1 MTPDALRALLGP
13 DAALCRRAITG
24 ERGVA
29 LPPLVDHHV
38 HLHLID
44 EHRLAPGGIAGV
56 VDLGGDPV
64 ALARRGGRSIPRVA
78 YAGAFLTAV
87 GGYPVGRPWAPPA
100 IVREISDASPHP
112 GVAGGAATAVDE
124 QASFGASVIK
134 VALDAAAGPV
144 LERAAVV
151 AVVTAAHERGLPVV
165 AHAEGDGMPR
175 LALETGVDVLAHTP
189 FTERVGRRLT
199 ARAVAAGQAWIS
211 TLAIHPADSDAADS
225 ARVNLAGFAAAGGRV
240 LYGTDLGN
248 GERPAGIDPREVAA
262 LDAAGV
268 RGAGLIAAMSDPWP
282 SAAPPS
288 GVSTFVPGPP
298 PEVLDEI
305 PAWIASATVVP
316 TEELL
321 HDDL

>member
-24 ERGVA
+24 EHGVS
-29 LPPLVDHHV
+29 LPPLIDHHV

-44 EHRLAPGGIAGV
+44 EHRLALGGIAGV

-64 ALARRGGRSIPRVA
+64 ALARRASRAIPRVA

-87 GGYPVGRPWAPPA
+87 GGYPVGRSWAPA
-100 IVREISDASPHP
+100 EIAREISDPSAHP

-134 VALDAAAGPV
+134 VSLNAAAGPV
-144 LERAAVV
+144 LDATAVSAVV
-151 AVVTAAHERGLPVV
+151 AAARERGLPVV
-165 AHAEGDGMPR
+165 AHVEGDGMPR
-175 LALETGVDVLAHTP
+175 LALETGIDVLAHTP
-189 FTERVGRRLT
+189 FTELVGRRLT
-199 ARAVAAGQAWIS
+199 AHAVAAGQAWIS
-211 TLAIHPADSDAADS
+211 TLAIHADDPQAAEH
-225 ARVNLAGFAAAGGRV
+225 ARINLAGFVAAGGRV

-248 GERPAGIDPREVAA
+248 GERPVGIDPHEIAA

-268 RGAGLIAAMSDPWP
+268 RGPALVAAMSDPWP
-282 SAAPPS
+282 SADPPA

-298 PEVLDEI
+298 PDLPDDL

-316 TEELL
+316 TEELI